1 MAKKVDARPHMT
13 KAGNACYLV
22 GKREFREA
30 VSELLGFEVG
40 TIKDMGPYSKDYMF
54 FPPYEESAATKP
66 SQQGGN
72 IPVHDAETQ
81 LAIRE
86 WVECIAAGD
95 ATLDAVPLVIRDA
108 VGRGLQPTSL
118 RPPQKVKQP
127 DSLRP
132 PAKGKGEKLPAS
144 KPDHVSRA
152 AQMAALKRE
161 LAKKM
166 GGR

>member
-1 MAKKVDARPHMT
+1 MAKKIDARPHMT
-13 KAGNACYLV
+13 KAGNACYSV

-54 FPPYEESAATKP
+54 FPPYEEKAAAKP

-72 IPVHDAETQ
+72 IPVHDAEVQ
-81 LAIRE
+81 LAIKE
-86 WVECIAAGD
+86 WVECILEGD

-108 VGRGLQPTSL
+108 VGRGLQPTNL

-127 DSLRP
+127 ESLRP
-132 PAKGKGEKLPAS
+132 PGKGKGEKMAAS
-144 KPDHVSRA
+144 GASNVSRA
-152 AQMAALKRE
+152 AEMAALKRD
-161 LAKKM
+161 LKRKM
-166 GGR
+166 SGR